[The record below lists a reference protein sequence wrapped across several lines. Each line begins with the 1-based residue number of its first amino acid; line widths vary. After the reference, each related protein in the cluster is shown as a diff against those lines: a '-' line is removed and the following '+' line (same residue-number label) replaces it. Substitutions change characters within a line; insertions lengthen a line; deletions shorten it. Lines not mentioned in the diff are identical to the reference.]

1 MKRSKKNL
9 FAAGIG
15 FLAAFVVWTVLVLCV
30 DVEAI
35 GPQGTNVGF
44 ATLNGFVHRLTG
56 ANMLLYEIT
65 DWLGIVPIS
74 VCLGFAVIGAVQW
87 IKRKSLLMVDRSI
100 LLLGIFYVAVMA
112 AYILFEFVVINY
124 RPVLIEGR
132 LESSYP
138 SSTTMLVS
146 CIMPTAI
153 MQLEK
158 YIKGKVLK
166 RTVALITV
174 TFVILMIVARLL
186 SGVHWVSDII
196 GGILISTGLVLI
208 YYAFLIKS
216 N

>member
-1 MKRSKKNL
+1 MKRTKKNL

-153 MQLEK
+153 AQLEK
-158 YIKGKVLK
+158 FIKRRVIK
-166 RTVALITV
+166 RTAVIIAV
-174 TFVILMIVARLL
+174 TFVIFMIVARLL

-196 GGILISTGLVLI
+196 GGILISAGLVLI
-208 YYAFLIKS
+208 YYAFLIKP

>member
-174 TFVILMIVARLL
+174 TFVIFMIVARLL

-196 GGILISTGLVLI
+196 GGILISAGLVLI
-208 YYAFLIKS
+208 YYAFLIKP

>member
-124 RPVLIEGR
+124 RPVLIEGC

-174 TFVILMIVARLL
+174 MFVILMIVARLL

>member
-87 IKRKSLLMVDRSI
+87 IKRKSILMVDRSI

-158 YIKGKVLK
+158 YIKGKGLK

-196 GGILISTGLVLI
+196 GGILISAGLVLI
-208 YYAFLIKS
+208 YYAFLIKP